1 MVLQMYVANNSCE
14 NILVKR
20 LNYWL
25 KREMLVN
32 LKRKISEG
40 YNPKFKKGIK
50 KGEQKFTFFCPKSTM
65 NLTYLCYGDA
75 NVNFIYLRI
84 YKY

>member
-1 MVLQMYVANNSCE
+1 MVHQKYVANNSRK

-25 KREMLVN
+25 KRKMQTILRGKNEKGTF
-32 LKRKISEG
+32 LKV
-40 YNPKFKKGIK
+40 KKGIK

-65 NLTYLCYGDA
+65 NLTYLCYGES
-75 NVNFIYLRI
+75 NVDLIC
-84 YKY
+84 